1 MGENSFP
8 ALSLPE
14 VCACLRQA
22 RRPLLLSHVRPDGD
36 TLGSV
41 AALALLLHGW
51 GHTAAWLCA
60 DPVPQR
66 LSFVMEG
73 IPLRPCK
80 EEDAWDAVIAVDV
93 ASPGQ
98 LGALQERFTGAS
110 AMVPVTCMIDHHASG
125 LPFAP
130 HWIQPEA
137 AAAGELVYAIIQF
150 CVEQGWAQ
158 WDRPMAGAVYTAI
171 ASDTGGFQFANTTAQ
186 THRIAANMLS
196 CEVDAEAINHALF
209 SSKPRLQLEAE
220 RVALGNLQLL
230 AGGRLGLVALSLAAR
245 AGIADEYFETA
256 IDIAR
261 SVAGVEIACTV
272 REMGQGAY
280 KVSLR
285 SRGADV
291 AAVAARFGGGG
302 HLRAAGCSLSA
313 STLEEACQHL
323 TEALTPLLPP
333 QNTARGE

>member
-1 MGENSFP
+1 MGEKHFP
-8 ALSLPE
+8 ALTLPE
-14 VCACLRQA
+14 ICGCLRQA
-22 RRPLLLSHVRPDGD
+22 RHPLLLSHARPDGD

-60 DPVPQR
+60 DPVPKR
-66 LSFVMEG
+66 LSFVWEG
-73 IPLRPCK
+73 VPLLPYDPETC
-80 EEDAWDAVIAVDV
+80 DAVIAVDV
-93 ASPGQ
+93 AAPGQ
-98 LGALQERFTGAS
+98 LGSLQERFIGAG
-110 AMVPVTCMIDHHASG
+110 AEVPVTCMIDHHASG

-130 HWIQPEA
+130 HWVQPEA

-150 CVEQGWAQ
+150 CVAQGWAQ

-171 ASDTGGFQFANTTAQ
+171 ASDTGGFQFSNTTAQ
-186 THRIAANMLS
+186 THRIAAEMLS
-196 CEVDAEAINHALF
+196 CGIEAEAINHALF

-230 AGGRLGLVALSLAAR
+230 AGGRLGLVALSLSAR

-261 SVAGVEIACTV
+261 SAAGVEIACTV
-272 REMGQGAY
+272 RETRPGAY

-285 SRGADV
+285 SRGANV
-291 AAVAARFGGGG
+291 AEVAARFGGGG

-313 STLEEACQHL
+313 PTLEEACQRL
-323 TEALTPLLPP
+323 TEALVPLLPP
-333 QNTARGE
+333 QDTARGE